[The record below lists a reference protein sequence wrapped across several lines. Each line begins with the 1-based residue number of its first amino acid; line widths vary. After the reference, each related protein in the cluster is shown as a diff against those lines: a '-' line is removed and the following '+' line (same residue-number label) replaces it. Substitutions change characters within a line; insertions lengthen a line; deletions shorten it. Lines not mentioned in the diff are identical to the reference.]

1 MHLRTSEINNE
12 QTFISHRPLSSSETH
27 LALLTKAAFIKST
40 VKTVKIITI
49 KKKLLK
55 CLYIYPKYIQIK
67 YK

>member
-40 VKTVKIITI
+40 VKTVNIKQFAKILI
-49 KKKLLK
+49 
-55 CLYIYPKYIQIK
+55 YIYPKYIQIK